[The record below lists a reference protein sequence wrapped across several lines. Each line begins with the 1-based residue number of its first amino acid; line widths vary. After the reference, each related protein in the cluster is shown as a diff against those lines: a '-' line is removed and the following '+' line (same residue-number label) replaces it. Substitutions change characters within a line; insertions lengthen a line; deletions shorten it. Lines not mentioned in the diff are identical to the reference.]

1 MANKNM
7 PGLVRFLVKILVG
20 QILRS
25 HFKPRLEKPSVSE
38 MWETVIHTFPT
49 IIKTGTTTFQE

>member
-1 MANKNM
+1 M